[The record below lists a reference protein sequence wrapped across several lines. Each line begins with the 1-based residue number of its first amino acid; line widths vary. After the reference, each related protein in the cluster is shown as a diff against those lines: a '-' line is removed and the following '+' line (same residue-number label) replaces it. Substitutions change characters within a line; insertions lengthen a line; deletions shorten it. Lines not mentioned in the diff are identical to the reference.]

1 MKHYLKL
8 LLLAPALLAV
18 SGCNWPD
25 PDEVTFSL
33 AKVGENVSFHTE
45 MQENF
50 FKDNNYDDITKY
62 GLGEEENSRPLP
74 IKLSWEVEKSKNYT
88 VKVSEN
94 EDMSN
99 AWTFTTGSNKE
110 FVLYNCKTGTKYYW
124 IVTAEYPS
132 HTFTS
137 EVASFS
143 TKEGGPR
150 NLYVDGVNNIRDIGG
165 YTVTGGKKIKQGM
178 IYRCAKL
185 NESSVDV
192 VQRTITDAGIST
204 MIDQLGVKTDVDLR
218 KNADLEGSNEVGG
231 LTDKSPLGDSVKY
244 VQCPMYYNGSLV
256 LKQAKSAETTVNQ
269 ASIKKFFN
277 LLADEASYPLAFHC
291 TQGKDRTGQIAYLL
305 ETFLGM
311 EQEER
316 THDYL
321 FTNMSSMGG
330 GALKATTV
338 ANKYSGTNSIFA
350 KYDSEDMQKGAEGYL
365 LSIGVA
371 QETLDKIKSIL
382 IK

>member
-8 LLLAPALLAV
+8 LFLAPVVLTV

-45 MQENF
+45 MQDKF
-50 FKDNNYDDITKY
+50 FADNNYEDITQY
-62 GLGEEENSRPLP
+62 GSGDVENTRPLP
-74 IKLSWEVEKSKNYT
+74 IKLSWDVEKSKKYT
-88 VKVSEN
+88 VNVSEN

-99 AWTFTTGSNKE
+99 AWTFETSSKE
-110 FVLYNCKTGTKYYW
+110 FDLYNCKTGTKYYW
-124 IVTAEYPS
+124 TVTAEYPS

-137 EVASFS
+137 EVESFS
-143 TKEGGPR
+143 TKAGGVR
-150 NLYVDGVNNIRDIGG
+150 NIYVDGLNNIRDIGG
-165 YTVTGGKKIKQGM
+165 YTLNNGKTIKQGL

-185 NESSVDV
+185 NESSVDTI
-192 VQRTITDAGIST
+192 QRTISDAGVDT
-204 MIDQLGVKTDVDLR
+204 MINQLGIKTDVDLR
-218 KNADLEGSNEVGG
+218 KNADLDGSNEVGG

-244 VQCPMYYNGSLV
+244 VQTPMYYNGSLV
-256 LKQAKSAETTVNQ
+256 LKGTKASETTVNQ
-269 ASIKKFFN
+269 ASIKKFFD
-277 LLADEASYPLAFHC
+277 LLADESSYPLAFHC

-311 EQEER
+311 DQDER

-321 FTNMSSMGG
+321 FTNMSCMGG

-338 ANKYSGTNSIFA
+338 ANNYAGTNSIFA
-350 KYDSEDMQKGAEGYL
+350 KYNSEDLQDGARQYL
-365 LSIGVA
+365 LGIGVT
-371 QETLDKIKSIL
+371 QENLDKITTIL
-382 IK
+382 TK